1 MVMVTD
7 PISDMLTRIRNAVA
21 VGHERVSMPAS
32 KVKVGI
38 AQILVDEGFIDR
50 FEQNEDGAHSQLE
63 LVLRYGEKRR
73 PAIVGIKRISKPGHR
88 VYRGAGELPRV
99 QGGIG
104 IAVVSTSQGLL
115 PDREARRRR
124 LGGEVL
130 CEVW

>member
-1 MVMVTD
+1 MVTD

-50 FEQNEDGAHSQLE
+50 FELGEVGAHSQLE

-73 PAIVGIKRISKPGHR
+73 PAIEGIKRISKPGHR

-104 IAVVSTSQGLL
+104 VAVVSTSQGLL

>member
-1 MVMVTD
+1 MVTD
-7 PISDMLTRIRNAVA
+7 PISDMLTRIRNAIA
-21 VGHERVSMPAS
+21 VGHERVTMPSS
-32 KVKVGI
+32 KLKVGI

-50 FEQNEDGAHSQLE
+50 YEQKQNGSHGELE
-63 LVLRYGEKRR
+63 LVLRYGERRR
-73 PAIVGIKRISKPGHR
+73 PAIVGIKRVSKPGHR
-88 VYRGAGELPRV
+88 IYKGASDLPRV

-104 IAVVSTSQGLL
+104 VAVVSTSQGLL

>member
-1 MVMVTD
+1 MVTD

-50 FEQNEDGAHSQLE
+50 FERNDDGTHSQLE
-63 LVLRYGEKRR
+63 LVLRYGDKRR
-73 PAIVGIKRISKPGHR
+73 PAIEGIKRISKPGHR

-124 LGGEVL
+124 LGGEIL